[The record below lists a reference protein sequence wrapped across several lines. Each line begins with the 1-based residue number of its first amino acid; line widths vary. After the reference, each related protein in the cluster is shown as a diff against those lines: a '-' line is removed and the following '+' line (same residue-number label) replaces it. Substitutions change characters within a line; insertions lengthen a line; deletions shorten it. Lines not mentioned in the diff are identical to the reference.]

1 MQCPRIDHFVKLHPP
16 NPVNVIRLCCHMVNN
31 PSFKDYETMMAS
43 DWVQEIRDTF
53 DADKFPEECIRC
65 KISEELNQYSVRQGA
80 IEEHNRQT
88 KEDYLIADVLLDNV
102 CNLACQ
108 FCSPMAS
115 SKIGALH
122 SPLYKIHDNT
132 NHFEKLPLDR
142 ITQLD
147 MAGGEPSH
155 SKNVK
160 NLLLNLPPNVNS
172 LRINTNCTTF
182 MDEIIPLLDKGFNIS
197 MTISFDGVGKV
208 QEYVRWPIKWDK
220 FCSVLYQYKKL
231 QSIYPNNLNLG
242 FWTTINVLNIND
254 FNNMKSFSNSVDISF
269 SYSLLHSPTALNIKY
284 KNELTN
290 KASED
295 SVLNEIFGT
304 QLACDIDNQQEF
316 DNFIATQ
323 DSLRGIKISDFIE
336 TKT

>member
-1 MQCPRIDHFVKLHPP
+1 
-16 NPVNVIRLCCHMVNN
+16 
-31 PSFKDYETMMAS
+31 MMAS

-53 DADKFPEECIRC
+53 AADKFPEECVRC
-65 KISEELNQYSVRQGA
+65 KVSEDLNHYSVRQGA
-80 IEEHNRQT
+80 IDEHKKQT
-88 KEDYLIADVLLDNV
+88 KEDYLIADVLLDNI

-122 SPLYKIHDNT
+122 SPHHYKIHNNT
-132 NHFEKLPLDR
+132 NHFEKLPLER

-147 MAGGEPSH
+147 LAGGEPSY
-155 SKNVK
+155 SKNIK
-160 NLLLNLPPNVNS
+160 NLLMNLPPNVNS
-172 LRINTNCTTF
+172 LRINTNCTTY
-182 MDEIIPLLDKGFNIS
+182 MDEIIPLLDKGFIINLS
-197 MTISFDGVGKV
+197 ISFDGVGKV